1 MRDADNTEH
10 VPGAEVS
17 RVNVPARLAAQP
29 PDLRRQNLSVLLR
42 TLLAKGPVARAEL
55 ARFTG
60 LAPGTVTKLTAELVA
75 ARLIHE
81 QPVDQPTRQPGRP
94 RVPVA
99 IDTRTLRA
107 AGVHIGLLRTT
118 IGLVDL
124 SGGFVAERRL
134 THRSR
139 RPESIVKQAVTSL
152 GALIEDQPKGSVLG
166 VGASLSGLVDP
177 ETGVVPEHPSLG
189 WRDIPLRDHLA
200 TGLGLPVMLDSTM
213 RALPLAETWFGGRG
227 PVPCMLH
234 VFVGNVVGAAVL
246 VDGKPILG
254 PGSAAGYLD
263 HLPTRVRT
271 KHRCACGRYDCLQ
284 ASASDIVLLEEAR
297 ARGVIGPT
305 DGLGALH
312 QRATDGHGPAHRML
326 RRRAELV
333 GGAVALLV
341 ETLDPHVV
349 ILGGG
354 IVIDPRY
361 VTDIRRA
368 VTEGVRRPLAI
379 AAEDLVH
386 ATSFGTHAV
395 MFSSAALFLDA
406 FYRNPAAYSR
416 LSRA

>member
-1 MRDADNTEH
+1 
-10 VPGAEVS
+10 
-17 RVNVPARLAAQP
+17 
-29 PDLRRQNLSVLLR
+29 
-42 TLLAKGPVARAEL
+42 
-55 ARFTG
+55 
-60 LAPGTVTKLTAELVA
+60 VTKLTAELVA

-81 QPVDQPTRQPGRP
+81 QPVDAPIRQPGRP

-99 IDTRTLRA
+99 IDKLTFRA
-107 AGVHIGLLRTT
+107 AGMHIGLLRTT

-124 SGGFVAERRL
+124 TGGIVAERRL

-139 RPESIVKQAVTSL
+139 RPESIVKQAVTGL
-152 GALIEDQPKGSVLG
+152 KALIEDQPKGSVLG
-166 VGASLSGLVDP
+166 VGASVSGLVDP
-177 ETGVVPEHPSLG
+177 ESGVVPEHPSLG
-189 WRDIPLRDHLA
+189 WHDVPLRDDLA
-200 TGLGLPVMLDSTM
+200 AGLGLPVILDSTM

-246 VDGKPILG
+246 VDGKPLIG
-254 PGSAAGYLD
+254 PASAAGYLD

-284 ASASDIVLLEEAR
+284 ATASDIILLDEAR
-297 ARGVIGPT
+297 AKGVIGPD

-312 QRATDGHGPAHRML
+312 ERAAEGDRVADRLL

-354 IVIDPRY
+354 IVIDPSH

-368 VTEGVRRPLAI
+368 VTAGVRRPLTI

-395 MFSSAALFLDA
+395 MFSSAALFLDT
-406 FYRNPAAYSR
+406 FYRDPTAFSS

>member
-1 MRDADNTEH
+1 MDGADR
-10 VPGAEVS
+10 VS
-17 RVNVPARLAAQP
+17 IPARLAAQP

-60 LAPGTVTKLTAELVA
+60 LAPGTVTKLTAELIA

-81 QPVDQPTRQPGRP
+81 QPVNEPTRQPGRP

-124 SGGFVAERRL
+124 AGGIVAERRL

-139 RPESIVKQAVTSL
+139 RPESILKQAVTGL
-152 GALIEDQPKGSVLG
+152 RALIDEQPAGSVLG
-166 VGASLSGLVDP
+166 VGASVSALVDP
-177 ETGVVPEHPSLG
+177 ATGVVPEHTSLG
-189 WRDIPLRDHLA
+189 WSDVPLRDGL
-200 TGLGLPVMLDSTM
+200 TNELGLPVMLDSTM
-213 RALPLAETWFGGRG
+213 RALPLAETWFGGWG
-227 PVPCMLH
+227 VVPCMLH

-246 VDGKPILG
+246 VDGKPLLG
-254 PGSAAGYLD
+254 PASAAGYLD

-271 KHRCACGRYDCLQ
+271 KRRCKCGRDDCLQ
-284 ASASDIVLLEEAR
+284 ASASDVVLVEEAR
-297 ARGVIGPT
+297 AKGLIGPT
-305 DGLGALH
+305 EGLEALN
-312 QRATDGHGPAHRML
+312 QRAGDGDGAADRLL

-354 IVIDPRY
+354 IVDDARY
-361 VTDIRRA
+361 LPDIRRA
-368 VTEGVRRPLAI
+368 VTAGVRRPLAI
-379 AAEDLVH
+379 PADELVH

-406 FYRNPAAYSR
+406 FYRNPAAFSS